1 MSSSDPAPEELS
13 AYERWELPNVGEEPE
28 AEELPAPLTAEEIEE
43 LQKQAWEEGHEQGHK
58 AGYEAGFAKGIE
70 EARELMEM
78 RLQQFDEVLGRLA
91 APLEDLDEVV
101 VEQMAQLSMAVAR
114 HLVRRELRTDPGQ
127 VVAVVREAL
136 SALPVGARKV
146 TVALHPDDAALVR
159 EAFSVQEEDE
169 DALRWKIVEDPL
181 LTRGGCKVEAE
192 DSRIDATVEKRLN
205 QIIVTVLGGERAD
218 DRHD

>member
-1 MSSSDPAPEELS
+1 MSSSDSGAPESLS
-13 AYERWELPNVGEEPE
+13 AYERWELPNIGEETE
-28 AEELPAPLTAEEIEE
+28 AEPDLPAPLTAEEIEAM
-43 LQKQAWEEGHEQGHK
+43 QKQAYEEGFAQGK
-58 AGYEAGFAKGIE
+58 EAGFAAGVE
-70 EARELMEM
+70 EARELMEA
-78 RLQQFDEVLGRLA
+78 RLQQFDEVLKKLT
-91 APLEDLDEVV
+91 APLADLDDTV
-101 VEQMAQLSMAVAR
+101 VEQMAQLAMATAR

-159 EAFSVQEEDE
+159 EAFSVHEEDE

-192 DSRIDATVEKRLN
+192 DSRIDASVEKRLN

-218 DRHD
+218 DRNA

>member
-1 MSSSDPAPEELS
+1 MSSSDSGGRGSLS
-13 AYERWELPNVGEEPE
+13 AYERWELPNVGEE
-28 AEELPAPLTAEEIEE
+28 AAATTDLPAPLTAEDIEAM
-43 LQKQAWEEGHEQGHK
+43 QKQACEEGFAQGR
-58 AGYEAGFAKGIE
+58 EAGFAAGVE
-70 EARELMEM
+70 EARELMEA
-78 RLQQFDEVLGRLA
+78 RLQQFDDVLKTLT
-91 APLEDLDEVV
+91 APLEALDEAV
-101 VEQMAQLSMAVAR
+101 VEQLAQLAMAAAR

-127 VVAVVREAL
+127 VVAVVREAI

-159 EAFSVQEEDE
+159 EAFSVHEEDE

-192 DSRIDATVEKRLN
+192 DSRIDASVEKRLN

-218 DRHD
+218 DRDA